1 MALKLREIE
10 REKVDGN
17 IKLLYKTKEILTNQ
31 KLFTWSLVKGLSS
44 YIYIY
49 TSVATKTSDTRSYFN
64 CRVILYSI
72 STCYI

>member
-44 YIYIY
+44 YTYIYIY
-49 TSVATKTSDTRSYFN
+49 FS
-64 CRVILYSI
+64 
-72 STCYI
+72 CYKNQ